1 VTLLGPQRRPT
12 VGRVVQSLGL
22 APPIATVTAG
32 WQEREGDD
40 AELDDLLGG
49 GTRNLR
55 LYQRWADVQECD
67 PDLANAMRR
76 RRDALAELRETY
88 LLRLRQGLAA
98 VDALAPDTG
107 DAPAPVLVDPSA
119 RTLIGAV
126 EAGSGAAVRS
136 AARAEARVRAIEDVR
151 RLDAELVERLDE
163 FNQAF
168 VDRWRLPERE
178 CVARHRAEIADALAG
193 ANAVAWAG
201 GHVGVLVALVHLFAV
216 KLPATLPIVAWSAG
230 AMVLTERVVLFHDRT
245 ATGASDP
252 EVYGR
257 GLGVLTDLVVLPHAR
272 TRLLITNAARMS
284 VLTARFRPASCLLLD
299 EGARVDLDADGGVP
313 TGAPVLA
320 AASAA

>member
-12 VGRVVQSLGL
+12 VDRVVQSLGL
-22 APPIATVTAG
+22 SPPIATVTAG
-32 WQEREGDD
+32 WQERESDD

-107 DAPAPVLVDPSA
+107 ETRVPELVVPSIG
-119 RTLIGAV
+119 TLIGSV
-126 EAGSGAAVRS
+126 DAGTGAAVRA
-136 AARAEARVRAIEDVR
+136 AARAEARLRAIDDVR
-151 RLDAELVERLDE
+151 RLDAELIERLDE

-168 VDRWRLPERE
+168 VDRWRLHERE
-178 CVARHRAEIADALAG
+178 CVARHRAEIADQLAE
-193 ANAVAWAG
+193 ANAIAWAG
-201 GHVGVLVALVHLFAV
+201 GHVGVLVALVHLFAIKV
-216 KLPATLPIVAWSAG
+216 PPTLPIVAWSAG
-230 AMVLTERVVLFHDRT
+230 AMALTERVVLFHDRT
-245 ATGASDP
+245 ATGPSDP

-272 TRLLITNAARMS
+272 TRLLLANSARMS
-284 VLTARFRPASCLLLD
+284 VLAARFQPATCLLLD
-299 EGARVDLDADGGVP
+299 EGARVDLDAGGGVP
-313 TGAPVLA
+313 SGAPMLA